1 MNILYISHL
10 SMIKS
15 EGPNVSV
22 PAQVGAQAK
31 IDNVFWYN
39 LTQAIQD
46 HWLETGCFH
55 GISEYPSKK
64 IINLPPP
71 FNAPDLVV
79 FESFYYIDDVKI
91 ANWCKKKKIP
101 YIVIPR
107 SALTKKGQNQ
117 KKYKKIPANILLFKP
132 MTRGAAAIQ
141 YLTKAELDD
150 SGMSWNK
157 EAFVIPNGV
166 YPAVETKTW
175 KKLGLHGVYIG
186 RFDPYQKGLDLLI
199 EACEAIKT
207 ELLEAGVQ
215 IDLHGPERLGWQER
229 IRNEVKEKGLDEV
242 IFVKDGVF
250 GDAKKDVLLNA
261 DFFLMTSRFEGHPMS
276 MIEALSYGLP
286 VFATKGT
293 NMTDEII
300 KYNAGWT
307 CDNTVES
314 IIDGLKKLIISK
326 NELEELSKNALSLSY
341 NYNWERL
348 AKKSHDEYIRIIR
361 SC

>member
-1 MNILYISHL
+1 MNIVYISHL

-22 PAQVGAQAK
+22 PAQVEAQAK

-39 LTQAIQD
+39 LTQAIQE
-46 HWLETGCFH
+46 HWLGTGCFH

-64 IINLPPP
+64 IDDLPSP
-71 FNAPDLVV
+71 FNTPDLVI

-91 ANWCKKKKIP
+91 ARWCRKKKIP

-107 SALTKKGQNQ
+107 SALTQKGQNQ
-117 KKYKKIPANILLFKP
+117 KRYKKIPANILLFKP
-132 MTRGAAAIQ
+132 MTKGAAAIQ

-157 EAFVIPNGV
+157 KFIVIPNGV

-175 KKLGLHGVYIG
+175 TQTSLHGVYIG

-199 EACEAIKT
+199 EACETIKS

-215 IDLHGPERLGWQER
+215 IDLHGPERLGWQEK
-229 IRNEVKEKGLDEV
+229 IRNEVREKGLNKI

-250 GDAKKDVLLNA
+250 GEEKKRVLLNA

-293 NMTDEII
+293 NMTDEIK

-307 CDNTVES
+307 CDNTVDS
-314 IIDGLKKLIISK
+314 IVNGLKILIISK
-326 NELEELSKNALSLSY
+326 NGLEELSKNALRLSY
-341 NYNWERL
+341 NYNWDRL
-348 AKKSHDEYIRIIR
+348 AKESHDEYIRLIR
-361 SC
+361 SF